1 MLLTAT
7 LLLTPALLMTFVL
20 VRRQSRKE
28 QACSSI
34 HAEAVSCGLTEPPS
48 LHPVINVERCIG
60 CGACVDACHEKDVLG
75 VVDGKA
81 ELIDPTR
88 CIGHSA
94 CREACSM
101 DAIELVFG
109 TATRGMEIPHVRP
122 NFETNAP
129 GIFIAGEL
137 GGMGLIRNA
146 VEQGR
151 QAVESIHQKNGSA
164 EDGQL
169 DLLIVGAGPA
179 GFAASLAA
187 KQRDMK
193 VVTIEQDTLG
203 GTVASYPRGKLVM
216 TKPAHLPLVGQMKF
230 TETTKEHLLEYWES
244 VERSTGIDINYSE
257 RLTQVSPDG
266 AGFHINTTRDSYR
279 ARSVLLAIG
288 RRGTPRKL
296 GVTGEELDKVTY
308 RLIDPEQYAG
318 KHLLVVG
325 GGDSALEAACSIAE
339 QPGTT
344 VSLSY
349 RSEAF
354 TRARQKNRKRIEEL
368 RTAGKINLLMNSNVT
383 HINTHAVHIEQD
395 GQNIELINQAVII
408 CAGGILPSGFLAN
421 LGVEVA
427 TKHGTS

>member
-1 MLLTAT
+1 
-7 LLLTPALLMTFVL
+7 
-20 VRRQSRKE
+20 
-28 QACSSI
+28 
-34 HAEAVSCGLTEPPS
+34 
-48 LHPVINVERCIG
+48 
-60 CGACVDACHEKDVLG
+60 
-75 VVDGKA
+75 
-81 ELIDPTR
+81 
-88 CIGHSA
+88 
-94 CREACSM
+94 M

-122 NFETNAP
+122 NFETNVP

-151 QAVESIHQKNGSA
+151 QAVDSIHQKNGSA
-164 EDGQL
+164 EDGHL

-187 KQRDMK
+187 KQRNMK

-230 TETTKEHLLEYWES
+230 TETTKEELLAYWGQ
-244 VERSTGIDINYSE
+244 VEQNTGIEINYRE
-257 RLTQVSPDG
+257 RLEQVSPDKG
-266 AGFHINTTRDSYR
+266 GFHIKTTRDSYR
-279 ARSVLLAIG
+279 VRSVLLAIG

-296 GVTGEELDKVTY
+296 GVAGEELDKVTY
-308 RLIDPEQYAG
+308 RLIDPDQYAG

-325 GGDSALEAACSIAE
+325 GGDSALEAATSVAE
-339 QPGTT
+339 RSDTT
-344 VSLSY
+344 VTLSY

-354 TRARQKNRKRIEEL
+354 TRVRQKNRKRLEEL
-368 RTAGKINLLMNSNVT
+368 STAGKINLLMNSNVT
-383 HINTHAVHIEQD
+383 QINKHAVHIEQA
-395 GQNIELINQAVII
+395 GQSIELINQAVII
-408 CAGGILPSGFLAN
+408 CAGGILPSAFLGN
-421 LGVEVA
+421 LGVEVN